1 MTSIATVKLKNVH
14 ETVSYVASNTPD
26 HIAIEWGT
34 RKVTYAELEHQSN
47 LISNFLRE
55 KVGKQKNIGVMLDN
69 SITLVSSILGIFKAG
84 LIYAPMDPSFPE
96 KRLQYMINKVE
107 CEWLIT
113 DTEWLDKI
121 ELIMKDANRKINV
134 LLLDNKEMVRKGYDH
149 INVVIMNSNAEHDQ
163 EMTVVEEN
171 KNGYIIFTSGSTGNP
186 KAILGRHRSLKHF
199 IDWEIKEF
207 GVDQSF
213 RISLLTS
220 PSFDPFLRDVFVPLC
235 SGATLCIPDSR
246 EMIADSS
253 YLLQWL
259 EQNKVHLMHL
269 VPTLFRSLTTEIK
282 DSNRLKDLRYILLA
296 GEMLRGSDVKPFIEL
311 FGSRIQLV
319 NMYGPTETT
328 LAKFFYRVQEEDA
341 NRITIPVG
349 RPISDTNV
357 MILTSDMQICPEGN
371 IGNIYIRTPYISSGY
386 YKDRDLTAS
395 VFMKNPFTDNPQDI
409 IYKTGDVGKMMHGGN
424 LDLIG
429 RADHQVKIRGFRIE
443 PEEIENVL
451 LKHDDIREAIVTAQ
465 EEKGGDALLCAYIV
479 ANRELTVPE
488 LREHLSANLPEYMVP
503 SYFVQLEHIPLTP
516 TGKVDRKSL
525 PRPQAVQNL
534 GVEYQAPNTEV
545 EQKLVHIWERVL
557 NIKEIGTNYN
567 FFEIGGNSINSL
579 KIVSEIKKEFQVNI
593 SLGELFSN
601 PTISALASSI
611 EMEGMFSHMECV
623 VRMNRV
629 SSEKKNIFIL
639 HSLDGT
645 VFGYKELAKRL
656 EQDCNFYAVQGK
668 GLIEG
673 SSLPQNLDELVSFY
687 MHEIKQ
693 VQPKGPYIIGGH
705 CFGIMFAYSLVQMLE
720 NMGETVEKLIVIDE
734 QPWLNDNQLKYVWL
748 RSVLSRPYKVVKRS
762 MLRRFQ
768 KSPNSWTHDYYLK
781 HSKKNISNFP
791 QMTVQENFRYIEKK
805 YKIRSKIESDILAIK
820 ANDSVWVRFT
830 QSYWEKMTRGKVTI
844 IDTPGDHWN
853 LFSDPYLLGLVE
865 IFQKELKNK

>member
-1 MTSIATVKLKNVH
+1 MASLATMKLKNVH
-14 ETVSYVASNTPD
+14 ETVSYAASNTPD

-34 RKVTYAELEHQSN
+34 RKVTYAELEQQSN
-47 LISNFLRE
+47 SISNFLRE
-55 KVGKQKNIGVMLDN
+55 KVGEQKNIGVMLDS
-69 SITLVSSILGIFKAG
+69 SIALVSSILGIFKSG
-84 LIYAPMDPSFPE
+84 LIYAPMDPYFPE
-96 KRLQYMINKVE
+96 KRLQYMLNKIE

-113 DTEWLDKI
+113 GAAWLDKVD
-121 ELIMKDANRKINV
+121 LIMKDANRKINV
-134 LLLDNKEMVRKGYDH
+134 LLLDDEEVSRKSYDH
-149 INVVIMNSNAEHDQ
+149 INVFVLKTDAEHDK
-163 EMTVVEEN
+163 ELAVVEDN

-199 IDWEIKEF
+199 IDWEIREF

-235 SGATLCIPDSR
+235 AGATICIPDSR
-246 EMIADSS
+246 EKIANSA

-259 EQNKVHLMHL
+259 EQKNIHLMHL
-269 VPTLFRSLTTEIK
+269 VPTLFRALITEIK
-282 DSNRLKDLRYILLA
+282 DSNRLKDLRYVLIA
-296 GEMLRGSDVKPFIEL
+296 GEMLRGSDVNPFMEL
-311 FGSRIQLV
+311 FGTRIQLV

-349 RPISDTNV
+349 RPIADTNV
-357 MILTSDMQICPEGN
+357 MILNSEMQICPEGN

-386 YKDRDLTAS
+386 YNDRDLTAA
-395 VFMKNPFTDNPQDI
+395 VFMKNPFTNNPQDI
-409 IYKTGDVGKMMHGGN
+409 IYKTGDVGKMMPGGY

-443 PEEIENVL
+443 PEEIENML
-451 LKHDDIREAIVTAQ
+451 LKHEDIQEAIVTAK
-465 EEKGGDALLCAYIV
+465 EEKGGEALLCAYII

-488 LREHLSANLPEYMVP
+488 LREHLSSDLPEYMIP
-503 SYFVQLEHIPLTP
+503 SYFVQLEYMPLTP

-525 PRPQAVQNL
+525 PMPQAVLNI
-534 GVEYQAPNTEV
+534 GVEYQAPNNEV

-557 NIKEIGTNYN
+557 NIQEIGINYN

-579 KIVSEIKKEFQVNI
+579 KIVSEIQKEFQVNI

-601 PTISALASSI
+601 PTITALASSI
-611 EMEGMFSHMECV
+611 ETEDMFAHMECV
-623 VRMNRV
+623 VRMNRI
-629 SSEKKNIFIL
+629 SSDKKNIFIL

-645 VFGYKELAKRL
+645 VFGYKGLAERL

-673 SSLPQNLDELVSFY
+673 SALPQNLDELVSFY

-720 NMGETVEKLIVIDE
+720 NQGETVEKLVVIDE
-734 QPWLNDNQLKYVWL
+734 QPWLNENQLKYVWL
-748 RSVLSRPYKVVKRS
+748 RSALSRPYKVIKRS
-762 MLRRFQ
+762 MLRRFR
-768 KSPNSWTHDYYLK
+768 KSPNNWTHDYYLR
-781 HSKKNISNFP
+781 HSRKNISNFP
-791 QMTVQENFRYIEKK
+791 QMTVQENFRFIEKK
-805 YKIRSKIESDILAIK
+805 YKIRSKIESDIFAIK
-820 ANDSVWVRFT
+820 ATDSVWVRFT
-830 QSYWEKMTRGKVTI
+830 QSYWEKMTRGKVNI
-844 IDTPGDHWN
+844 IDIPGDHWN
-853 LFSDPYLLGLVE
+853 LFADPYLQGLVE
-865 IFQKELKNK
+865 SFQKELKK